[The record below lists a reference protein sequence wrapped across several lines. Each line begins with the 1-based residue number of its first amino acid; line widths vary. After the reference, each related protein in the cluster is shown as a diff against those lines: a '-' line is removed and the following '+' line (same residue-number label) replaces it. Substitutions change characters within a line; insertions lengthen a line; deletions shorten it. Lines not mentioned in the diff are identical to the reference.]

1 MPPFAV
7 FPDDRMG
14 KKKITWLEERGGE
27 ELPPRGQRGQ
37 RLPWGGLLGGVREWK
52 DGEGPARPPPA
63 LCCHTVFT
71 NDKVLFG
78 DRVSSSC
85 IQLPC
90 RGLLR
95 DLPGPMGVPQL
106 LVTENPTP
114 TDFSGGRLYGWAPR
128 TAKSQGR
135 GRPQVGRDPGAS
147 ASFFP
152 LNISTLP
159 CSSTLLGWGDGGLDV
174 TCLHSN
180 PGGMVVPVHVSG
192 PLGSP
197 AQAVHVAI
205 SDPHAGTEV
214 TGFAHGQGCS
224 LGCPDVGYNRCP
236 SLLERQP
243 HARTSARWAQFQ
255 PPVQVWPAQDLLSG
269 PAYIPIPVWIMC
281 HMGLGVGFTP
291 FSK

>member
-1 MPPFAV
+1 MVRGPPDLLQPFVAIPCLRTTKCFSGTGSHLAV
-7 FPDDRMG
+7 YSC
-14 KKKITWLEERGGE
+14 LAGGYYATS
-27 ELPPRGQRGQ
+27 Q
-37 RLPWGGLLGGVREWK
+37 VRWE
-52 DGEGPARPPPA
+52 
-63 LCCHTVFT
+63 
-71 NDKVLFG
+71 
-78 DRVSSSC
+78 
-85 IQLPC
+85 
-90 RGLLR
+90 
-95 DLPGPMGVPQL
+95 VPQL
-106 LVTENPTP
+106 SVTGNPTP

-152 LNISTLP
+152 LNISTLL

-174 TCLHSN
+174 TRLHSN

-224 LGCPDVGYNRCP
+224 LGCPDVRYNRCP